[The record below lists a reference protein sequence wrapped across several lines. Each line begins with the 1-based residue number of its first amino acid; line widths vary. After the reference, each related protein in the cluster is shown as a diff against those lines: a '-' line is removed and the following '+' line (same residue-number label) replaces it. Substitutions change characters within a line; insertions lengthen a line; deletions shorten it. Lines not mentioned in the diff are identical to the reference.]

1 MTILKTMAG
10 AGLAGLAVL
19 GSAGQAHAVGWGT
32 IVSSLG
38 NAYGSY
44 YNEGSSFA
52 RTNST
57 YKDNR
62 PGGAPVYVRTMY
74 QFYYQNCTSQGC
86 DPGYS
91 SGTSRSTIRTSS
103 GSWVSSYTHDNLD
116 PSSGRSR
123 GVINICQD
131 EAYAYDPCSDT
142 TALPSFAY

>member
-1 MTILKTMAG
+1 MKVLKTMTG
-10 AGLAGLAVL
+10 FGVAGLALL
-19 GSAGQAHAVGWGT
+19 GSAGQAQAVGWGT

-57 YKDNR
+57 FKDNR
-62 PGGAPVYVRTMY
+62 PGGAPVYVRTRY

-86 DPGYS
+86 NPGYS
-91 SGTSRSTIRTSS
+91 DGATRTTIRTSS
-103 GSWVSSYTHDNLD
+103 GSWVSSYTHYNLD
-116 PSSGRSR
+116 PNSSSSR

-131 EAYAYDPCSDT
+131 EAYSYDPCSDT